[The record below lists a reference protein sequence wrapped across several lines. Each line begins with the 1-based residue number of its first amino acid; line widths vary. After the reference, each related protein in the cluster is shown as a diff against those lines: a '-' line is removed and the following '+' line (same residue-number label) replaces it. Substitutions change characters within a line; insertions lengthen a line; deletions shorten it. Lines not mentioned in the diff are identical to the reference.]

1 MMKASSII
9 HKNEKRIKV
18 EFPNSKESTQLIKE
32 ITGAKWSATM
42 KSWHIPYTK
51 EAFAELK
58 QRCPDI
64 EIIPAIKPAQQNL
77 DPQNTNND
85 PEVDH
90 ANKHRNVSI
99 IVSGRKIVVK
109 LPKSETD
116 TRFMLSF
123 RFSRWDKKNYYWVIP
138 NYDKN
143 LELIK
148 DYFKERIL
156 SIEINEEISIVN
168 TSENREIKKDEF
180 LVVRANNGRLK
191 IYFSYDKDVFKKLRS
206 YPYSSWNSKLKYQS
220 IPFQESYLKEL
231 EEFAKGKNL
240 KFLYEIEK
248 ASTITKYKSDRSS
261 KDYKKCPEEYISKLK
276 ELHNSENTL
285 RVYSS
290 AFEQFCNYYKDHPL
304 ENISQE
310 QITKYMQHL
319 VVDRKVSSS
328 YHNQAIN
335 AIKFYYERVL
345 NGDRKIYLLDRPRKE
360 QKLPVVLNQEEVKQL
375 LKCIDNIKHRALVML
390 VYSSGL
396 RLSEIVGLKIKDL
409 DSVQM
414 QIRVQQGKGK
424 KDRVTILSERV
435 LEILRRYFQQYQ
447 PKEWL
452 FEGADGGQY
461 SKRSAQQIVKDAARK
476 AGIKKKI
483 SIHTLRHSF
492 GTHLL
497 ESGTNLRYI
506 QSLLGHESIK
516 TTEIYTHI
524 TLKGFDQ
531 LRSPMDD
538 LGEF

>member
-1 MMKASSII
+1 MKASSII

-168 TSENREIKKDEF
+168 TTENREIKKDEF

>member
-1 MMKASSII
+1 
-9 HKNEKRIKV
+9 
-18 EFPNSKESTQLIKE
+18 
-32 ITGAKWSATM
+32 
-42 KSWHIPYTK
+42 
-51 EAFAELK
+51 
-58 QRCPDI
+58 
-64 EIIPAIKPAQQNL
+64 
-77 DPQNTNND
+77 
-85 PEVDH
+85 
-90 ANKHRNVSI
+90 
-99 IVSGRKIVVK
+99 
-109 LPKSETD
+109 
-116 TRFMLSF
+116 MLSF

-191 IYFSYDKDVFKKLRS
+191 IYFSYDKDIFKKLRS

-414 QIRVQQGKGK
+414 QIRIQQGKGK

>member
-1 MMKASSII
+1 MKASSII

>member
-1 MMKASSII
+1 MKASSII

-18 EFPNSKESTQLIKE
+18 EFPNTKESTQLIKE

>member
-1 MMKASSII
+1 MKASSII

-180 LVVRANNGRLK
+180 LVVRTNNGRLK

>member
-1 MMKASSII
+1 MKASSII

-191 IYFSYDKDVFKKLRS
+191 IYFSY
-206 YPYSSWNSKLKYQS
+206 
-220 IPFQESYLKEL
+220 
-231 EEFAKGKNL
+231 
-240 KFLYEIEK
+240 EIEK
-248 ASTITKYKSDRSS
+248 ANTITKYKSDRSS

>member
-1 MMKASSII
+1 MKASSII

-18 EFPNSKESTQLIKE
+18 EFPNTKESTQLIKE

-290 AFEQFCNYYKDHPL
+290 AFEQFCNYYKDLSL

-360 QKLPVVLNQEEVKQL
+360 QKLPEVLNQEEIKQL
-375 LKCIDNIKHRALVML
+375 LKCIINIKHRALVML
-390 VYSSGL
+390 AYSSGM

-424 KDRVTILSERV
+424 KDRITILSERV
-435 LEILRRYFQQYQ
+435 LEILRSYFQQYK

-476 AGIKKKI
+476 AGIQKKI
-483 SIHTLRHSF
+483 SFHTLRHSF
-492 GTHLL
+492 GTHLI

-506 QSLLGHESIK
+506 QSLLGHESSK

>member
-1 MMKASSII
+1 MKASSII

-248 ASTITKYKSDRSS
+248 ANTITKYKSDRSS

>member
-1 MMKASSII
+1 MKASSII

-32 ITGAKWSATM
+32 INGAKWRATM

>member
-1 MMKASSII
+1 MKASSII

-191 IYFSYDKDVFKKLRS
+191 IYFSYDKDIFKKLRS
-206 YPYSSWNSKLKYQS
+206 YPYTSWNSKLKYQS

-248 ASTITKYKSDRSS
+248 ASSIMKYKLDRSS

-360 QKLPVVLNQEEVKQL
+360 QKLPEVLNQEEIKQL
-375 LKCIDNIKHRALVML
+375 LKCIINIKHRALVML
-390 VYSSGL
+390 AYSSGM

-424 KDRVTILSERV
+424 KDRITILSERV
-435 LEILRRYFQQYQ
+435 LEILRSYFQQYK

-476 AGIKKKI
+476 AGIQKKI
-483 SIHTLRHSF
+483 SFHTLRHSF
-492 GTHLL
+492 GTHLI

-506 QSLLGHESIK
+506 QSLLGHESSK

>member
-1 MMKASSII
+1 MKASSII

-248 ASTITKYKSDRSS
+248 ASTISKYKSDRSS
-261 KDYKKCPEEYISKLK
+261 KDYKICPEEYISKLK

-285 RVYSS
+285 SVYSS

>member
-1 MMKASSII
+1 
-9 HKNEKRIKV
+9 
-18 EFPNSKESTQLIKE
+18 
-32 ITGAKWSATM
+32 
-42 KSWHIPYTK
+42 
-51 EAFAELK
+51 
-58 QRCPDI
+58 
-64 EIIPAIKPAQQNL
+64 
-77 DPQNTNND
+77 
-85 PEVDH
+85 
-90 ANKHRNVSI
+90 
-99 IVSGRKIVVK
+99 
-109 LPKSETD
+109 
-116 TRFMLSF
+116 
-123 RFSRWDKKNYYWVIP
+123 
-138 NYDKN
+138 
-143 LELIK
+143 
-148 DYFKERIL
+148 
-156 SIEINEEISIVN
+156 
-168 TSENREIKKDEF
+168 
-180 LVVRANNGRLK
+180 
-191 IYFSYDKDVFKKLRS
+191 
-206 YPYSSWNSKLKYQS
+206 
-220 IPFQESYLKEL
+220 
-231 EEFAKGKNL
+231 
-240 KFLYEIEK
+240 
-248 ASTITKYKSDRSS
+248 
-261 KDYKKCPEEYISKLK
+261 
-276 ELHNSENTL
+276 
-285 RVYSS
+285 
-290 AFEQFCNYYKDHPL
+290 
-304 ENISQE
+304 
-310 QITKYMQHL
+310 MQHL

>member
-1 MMKASSII
+1 MKASSII

-180 LVVRANNGRLK
+180 LVVRTNNGRLK
-191 IYFSYDKDVFKKLRS
+191 IYFSYDKDIFKKLRS
-206 YPYSSWNSKLKYQS
+206 YPYTSWNSKLKYQS

>member
-1 MMKASSII
+1 MKASSII

-32 ITGAKWSATM
+32 ISGAKWSATM

-58 QRCPDI
+58 QRWRDI
-64 EIIPAIKPAQQNL
+64 EIIPAIKPVQQNL
-77 DPQNTNND
+77 NQQNVKND
-85 PEVDH
+85 PEVD
-90 ANKHRNVSI
+90 NVIKNRNVSI

-109 LPKSETD
+109 LPKSESD
-116 TRFMLSF
+116 TRFILSF

-156 SIEINEEISIVN
+156 SIEINEEIPIIC
-168 TSENREIKKDEF
+168 TSENREIEKDQL
-180 LVVRANNGRLK
+180 LVVRTNNGRLK

-248 ASTITKYKSDRSS
+248 ASTLTKYKLDRSS
-261 KDYKKCPEEYISKLK
+261 KDYKKCPEEYILKLK
-276 ELHNSENTL
+276 ELHNSENTV

-290 AFEQFCNYYKDHPL
+290 AFEQFCNYYKDLPL
-304 ENISQE
+304 ENISQD

-319 VVDRKVSSS
+319 VIDRKVSSS

-335 AIKFYYERVL
+335 AIKFYFERVL

-375 LKCIDNIKHRALVML
+375 LKCIDNLKHKALVML

-538 LGEF
+538 LGEI

>member
-1 MMKASSII
+1 MKASSII

-18 EFPNSKESTQLIKE
+18 EFPNTKESTQLIKE

-109 LPKSETD
+109 LPKSESD
-116 TRFMLSF
+116 TRFILSF
-123 RFSRWDKKNYYWVIP
+123 RFSRWDKKNFYWVIP

-156 SIEINEEISIVN
+156 TMEIDEEIPIVN
-168 TSENREIKKDEF
+168 TSENREIEKDQL

-375 LKCIDNIKHRALVML
+375 LKCIDNIKHRAL
-390 VYSSGL
+390 
-396 RLSEIVGLKIKDL
+396 
-409 DSVQM
+409 
-414 QIRVQQGKGK
+414 
-424 KDRVTILSERV
+424 
-435 LEILRRYFQQYQ
+435 
-447 PKEWL
+447 
-452 FEGADGGQY
+452 
-461 SKRSAQQIVKDAARK
+461 
-476 AGIKKKI
+476 
-483 SIHTLRHSF
+483 LRHAV
-492 GTHLL
+492 
-497 ESGTNLRYI
+497 
-506 QSLLGHESIK
+506 K
-516 TTEIYTHI
+516 
-524 TLKGFDQ
+524 
-531 LRSPMDD
+531 
-538 LGEF
+538 